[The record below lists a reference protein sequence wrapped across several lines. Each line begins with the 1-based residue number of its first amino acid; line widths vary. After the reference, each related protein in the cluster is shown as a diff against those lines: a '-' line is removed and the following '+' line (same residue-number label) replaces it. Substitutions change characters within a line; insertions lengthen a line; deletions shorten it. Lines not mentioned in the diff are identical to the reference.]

1 MPMTR
6 DDVDDLNALVKAG
19 RIDEARALLMR
30 LDGEKAQSALKRLN
44 ERYPPASKAVSPKSD
59 PIAEAKRL
67 IAQKDYD
74 AAEALL
80 WESDDP
86 AAGELLRKITLVRA
100 AGAKA
105 SPEMRLDEKKP
116 MKAQAANKSGR
127 KLLLY
132 ALLLVL
138 FVLVV
143 TVLMPAID
151 SMNQQ
156 ADAINRAI
164 EARR

>member
-1 MPMTR
+1 MPGMTR
-6 DDVDDLNALVKAG
+6 EDIDDLNAFVKAG
-19 RIDEARALLMR
+19 RIDDARGLLMR
-30 LDGEKAQSALKRLN
+30 LDGEKAAAALKRLN
-44 ERYPPASKAVSPKSD
+44 EKYPPTSKPLPSKSD

-74 AAEALL
+74 QAEKLL

-86 AAGELLRKITLVRA
+86 AAGDLLRKLTLVRA
-100 AGAKA
+100 AGTQA
-105 SPEMRLDEKKP
+105 SPEMRSNEKTPKT
-116 MKAQAANKSGR
+116 KTGNKSGR

-132 ALLLVL
+132 ALLVVL

-143 TVLMPAID
+143 AVLVPYVND
-151 SMNQQ
+151 MNAQ